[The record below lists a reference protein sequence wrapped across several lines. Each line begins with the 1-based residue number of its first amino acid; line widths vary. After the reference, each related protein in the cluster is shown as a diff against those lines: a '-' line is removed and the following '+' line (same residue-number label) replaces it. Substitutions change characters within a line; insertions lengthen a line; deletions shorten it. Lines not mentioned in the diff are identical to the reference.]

1 MNKPLVPPTIDP
13 GLNMKSRLREFN
25 TLRNFKF
32 YINASH
38 DFRFPFYHPTN
49 PYRLNGLFPDLEDII
64 CEQGEKYRREYG
76 GNFLSINMRG
86 SWIRGIP
93 TRGDDIDIL
102 FIVDRLPE
110 DEKERIR
117 LSTRRA
123 LVERDQE
130 FITCEGKWEDDVRVD
145 PISFLDFS
153 CVDTIM
159 NSFMYGLKQFRSME
173 NTNTEKTDDRDRY
186 MEGFIGSSKTG
197 KVLSFL
203 KSGILIPY
211 VGWIFGLEKK
221 VEVFDRMSKWLPI
234 PTRKT
239 DLYSEEEI
247 DYTKE
252 LIRQIFIAR
261 NLIFPSIK
269 LKRYVELTL
278 DNIPGL
284 KEEALSQYRLI
295 EPLERIHA
303 RAVINYI
310 CTSKFETK
318 YFGESTVRERI
329 SKFAANYDLMVDY
342 VITRIPHSPPEV

>member
-1 MNKPLVPPTIDP
+1 
-13 GLNMKSRLREFN
+13 MKSRLREFN

-49 PYRLNGLFPDLEDII
+49 PYRLNGLFPDLEDIL
-64 CEQGEKYRREYG
+64 CEQGEKYRRDYG
-76 GNFLSINMRG
+76 GQFLSINMRG

-93 TRGDDIDIL
+93 TRGDDIDVL
-102 FIVDRLPE
+102 FIVDGLPE
-110 DEKERIR
+110 AEKEHII

-123 LVERDQE
+123 LVNRDPE
-130 FITCEGKWEDDVRVD
+130 FMTCEGKWEDDVRVD

-153 CVDTIM
+153 DVDTIM
-159 NSFMYGLKQFRSME
+159 NSFMYGLKQFQKSE
-173 NTNTEKTDDRDRY
+173 EADNRDHY
-186 MEGFIGSSKTG
+186 MEGFVGSHKTS

-211 VGWIFGLEKK
+211 VGWIYGLEKK
-221 VEVFDRMSKWLPI
+221 AEVFDRLSKWLPI
-234 PTRKT
+234 TTRGT
-239 DLYSEEEI
+239 DLYRAAEI

-252 LIRQIFIAR
+252 LIRQTFIAR

-269 LKRYVELTL
+269 LKRYVELTW
-278 DNIPGL
+278 DDMPGL
-284 KEEALSQYRLI
+284 KEEALTQYRLI

-310 CTSKFETK
+310 CTTKFEAK
-318 YFGESTVRERI
+318 YFGESTIRERI

-342 VITRIPHSPPEV
+342 VITRIPHSLPVL